1 MFQGNPLAFGSGA
14 LWAIPTFD
22 ITGAA
27 ISTPTPVA
35 FGALQDV
42 TLDFSMTEKAL
53 YGMYSFPLEIA
64 GAEGKV
70 TGKAKFARISGLLF
84 NLLFGETLAAGETRT
99 IVNEADSVPSNSPY
113 TVAVAQSANWVLDL
127 GVFYATG
134 LGAMLQRVSSSPAA
148 GQYSVAVGVYTFAA
162 ADAGKAV
169 FISYTYS
176 FTTTVG
182 QSLTLHNYP
191 MGVRPKF
198 QVVLRGYFAPN
209 YLYLTLNR
217 CVSSKLALGTKLNDW
232 TIPEMDFSAMAD
244 DSNLIGAASYAAL

>member
-22 ITGAA
+22 ITGVA
-27 ISTPTPVA
+27 ITTPTPVA

-42 TLDFSMTEKAL
+42 TLDISMTEKAL

-84 NLLFGETLAAGETRT
+84 NLLFGEILNAGETRT
-99 IVNEADSVPSNSPY
+99 VVNESDSIPANTPY
-113 TVAVAQSANWVLDL
+113 TVTVAQSATWVLDL
-127 GVFYATG
+127 GVFYGAT
-134 LGAMLQRVSSSPAA
+134 GAMLQRVSSSPSA
-148 GQYSVAVGVYTFAA
+148 GQYSVAAGVYTFAA
-162 ADAGKAV
+162 ADASKAI

-176 FTTTVG
+176 YTTTQG
-182 QSLTLHNYP
+182 QSVILNNHL
-191 MGVRPKF
+191 MGARPKF
-198 QVVLRGYFAPN
+198 QVVLRGYFPPN

-217 CVSSKLALGTKLNDW
+217 CISTKLALGTKLNDW

-244 DSNLIGAASYAAL
+244 DSNLIGSASYASL